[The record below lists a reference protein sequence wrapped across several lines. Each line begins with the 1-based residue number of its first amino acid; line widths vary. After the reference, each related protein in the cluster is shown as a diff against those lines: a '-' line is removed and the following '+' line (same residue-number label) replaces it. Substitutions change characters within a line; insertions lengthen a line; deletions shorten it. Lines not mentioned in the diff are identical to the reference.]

1 MREVWSPGGRI
12 PPEVRR
18 RLYLMVLL
26 LRRFLLATNMLD
38 LTTVLLGK
46 KPNSSETHVPGTWK
60 TGWIQIDFRYLKV
73 ARRFLLQVLR
83 ADLGCSDL

>member
-1 MREVWSPGGRI
+1 
-12 PPEVRR
+12 
-18 RLYLMVLL
+18 MVLL

-46 KPNSSETHVPGTWK
+46 KPISSETHVPETWK

-73 ARRFLLQVLR
+73 ARRFLLQVPAVLR
-83 ADLGCSDL
+83 ADLGCSDLWREEKRELRFRIKTEI